1 MINEQLIIS
10 VRGPRITGRL
20 SLITLSNPGDLLD
33 GIVRMM
39 RLTSLQLTGWKLNVL
54 VVESA
59 RLLIDDNGD
68 GSGCIVALIVEAIV
82 EAESVVFLPTE
93 VKNWLNSST
102 NTFVTVEFNQVSEL
116 MMTSNF

>member
-1 MINEQLIIS
+1 MNEQLIIS

-20 SLITLSNPGDLLD
+20 SLITFMLTLSNPGDLLE

-59 RLLIDDNGD
+59 TLLLGDNRD

-82 EAESVVFLPTE
+82 EAESAVFLPTE

-102 NTFVTVEFNQVSEL
+102 NTLGSL
-116 MMTSNF
+116 L